1 MNLNDLKKE
10 LDQMG
15 LLVDQVRLWSEKQP
29 EKTFIYYGEEDRHI
43 SYLEFNRLA
52 NCLANNFLSM
62 DIRKG
67 DRVCLFLFNPL
78 VTVLSMFALWKIGA
92 VFCPINFAYKGH
104 LLAYQIQDTG
114 PKLLITE
121 SGREPILNQIQSEIG
136 PLPILIHRPRKGDH
150 DFKAENENLRLDPAF
165 RQISFDEFLVGEESD
180 PKTDLNYWDTANII
194 YTSGTTGLPKGVLQS
209 FRWLQNY
216 CYYGVKL
223 LHPDDVVYCDLPLYH
238 VGGAFAL
245 VGRGAWRGCTVAIWD
260 RFSGSNFWNRIKV
273 SQASYTLLLDVMM
286 PWLLQAEK
294 SPKDRENSLRRAH
307 MQPLPEYHY
316 RFSERFGI
324 DFVNVGYGATEIGYV
339 CAGMIDESLNEEWTP
354 EELRKGY
361 SREEMIRVSKDLGM
375 PVVPGNARIKKGYM
389 GKSCLFHELSIVNE
403 RDEELPPGEYGQIAL
418 RSRLPYVLLNEYL
431 NKPDVTLEAF
441 RNLWFHTG
449 DIAYRDEEGMIYF
462 VDRRGGFIRV
472 RGENVSSFQVEDV
485 LNSHPKIAVSAVF
498 PVKAEVGLEDDVIA
512 YVVPAAGQELR
523 EAELRSWIQ
532 SEMPKYM
539 WPKHI
544 RFIDALPQTASHK
557 VEKYRL
563 KEMFLSEGKKKE
575 EAA

>member
-1 MNLNDLKKE
+1 
-10 LDQMG
+10 MG
-15 LLVDQVRLWSEKQP
+15 LLVHQLGVWAEKKP
-29 EKTFIYYGEEDRHI
+29 HKTFIYYGEEDRHLT
-43 SYLEFNRLA
+43 YQEFNRLA
-52 NCLANNFLSM
+52 NRIANHLRSM
-62 DIRKG
+62 NIQKG

-78 VTVLSMFALWKIGA
+78 ITLLSMFALWKIGA
-92 VFCPINFAYKGH
+92 VFCPINFAYKSR
-104 LLAYQIQDTG
+104 LLAYQINDTA

-121 SGREPILNQIQSEIG
+121 SGREPVLNQIQSEIG
-136 PLPILIHRPRKGDH
+136 PLPVLIHRPRKGEH
-150 DFKAENENLRLDPAF
+150 DFKEEAANLHLDPSF
-165 RQISFDEFLVGEESD
+165 RQTSFEELVAGDDADPGSD
-180 PKTDLNYWDTANII
+180 VHYWDAASII
-194 YTSGTTGLPKGVLQS
+194 YTSGTTGLPKGVVQS

-245 VGRGAWRGCTVAIWD
+245 VGRGAWRGCTVALWD
-260 RFSGSNFWNRIKV
+260 RFSASQFWNRIKT
-273 SQASYTLLLDVMM
+273 SGASYTLLLDVMM

-294 SPKDRENSLRRAH
+294 TAKDRDNTLRRAH
-307 MQPLPEYHY
+307 MQPLPDYHH
-316 RFSERFGI
+316 RFAERFGI

-339 CAGMIDESLNEEWTP
+339 CAAMIDESVNEEWTP

-361 SREEMIRVSKDLGM
+361 SRSDMIRVSQELGM
-375 PVVPGNARIKKGYM
+375 PVVPGNAPIKKGFM
-389 GKSCLFHELSIVNE
+389 GKSCLFHEVSIVNE
-403 RDEELPPGEYGQIAL
+403 HDEELASGGYGQIVL

-431 NKPDVTLEAF
+431 NKPNVTLEAF

-472 RGENVSSFQVEDV
+472 RGENISSYQIEDV
-485 LNSHPKIAVSAVF
+485 LNSHPKIAVSAAF
-498 PVKAEVGLEDDVIA
+498 PVKAEVGLEDDVVV
-512 YVVPAAGQELR
+512 YVVPKTGQEIK
-523 EAELRSWIQ
+523 EKDLRSWIE

-544 RFIDALPQTASHK
+544 RFIDALPQTPSYK

-563 KEMFLSEGKKKE
+563 KEMFLN
-575 EAA
+575 EAKGRGEVARG